1 MSMQNISINL
11 YQREVDPTID
21 KEKQVP
27 IGNSWSAKTVGQA
40 VELLVDELGLVDN
53 NKFEMEMWSR
63 WPVKIGYK
71 YYGMRIEVD
80 YSQGSKD

>member
-11 YQREVDPTID
+11 YQREVDPTIK
-21 KEKQVP
+21 KEKQAW
-27 IGNSWSAKTVGQA
+27 NAKTVGQA
-40 VELLVDELGLVDN
+40 VELLVDELGLLDN
-53 NKFEMEMWSR
+53 NKFEMDMWSR

-71 YYGMRIEVD
+71 YYGMKVEVD

>member
-21 KEKQVP
+21 KEKQ
-27 IGNSWSAKTVGQA
+27 SWSAKTVGQA
-40 VELLVDELGLVDN
+40 VELLVDELGIVDN
-53 NKFEMEMWSR
+53 NKFEMDMWSR

-80 YSQGSKD
+80 YSKGSKD

>member
-21 KEKQVP
+21 KEKQA
-27 IGNSWSAKTVGQA
+27 WSAKTVGQA
-40 VELLVDELGLVDN
+40 VELLVDELELVDN
-53 NKFEMEMWSR
+53 NKFEMDMWSR

-80 YSQGSKD
+80 YSQGSKG

>member
-21 KEKQVP
+21 KEKQA
-27 IGNSWSAKTVGQA
+27 WSAKTVGQA
-40 VELLVDELGLVDN
+40 VELLVDELEIVDN
-53 NKFEMEMWSR
+53 NKFEMDMWSR

-80 YSQGSKD
+80 YSEGSKD

>member
-11 YQREVDPTID
+11 YQREVDPTIN
-21 KEKQVP
+21 KEKQA
-27 IGNSWSAKTVGQA
+27 WSAKTVGQA
-40 VELLVDELGLVDN
+40 VELLVDELEIVDN
-53 NKFEMEMWSR
+53 NKFEMDMWSR

-80 YSQGSKD
+80 YSQGSKG